1 MNFNTESIN
10 IECFNPYFIGLP
22 ILICKNRFVDGTIS
36 KWFQSLFYW
45 ITYSY
50 FNPGCSNASWESAGF
65 NPYFIGLPILII
77 SMMGMLVLPP
87 LCFNPYFIGLPILII
102 NSPLYKYIKRVFQS
116 LFYWITYSYSL
127 TSSSTKS
134 FLENCFNPYFIGLPI
149 LI

>member
-87 LCFNPYFIGLPILII
+87 
-102 NSPLYKYIKRVFQS
+102 PLFQS
-116 LFYWITYSYSL
+116 LFYWITYSYNQFSSL
-127 TSSSTKS
+127 QV
-134 FLENCFNPYFIGLPI
+134 Y
-149 LI
+149 